1 MARNTNKTNL
11 VDYLR
16 NASKIDPKDL
26 ASALGISYDAF
37 MNKCINNSFDFDE
50 FVLLAD
56 CCGHQLQFYNPT
68 TNRTRV
74 VDPQLYFLND
84 PKRSRLIKSA
94 KQAYID
100 KRKKEIEALK
110 AEMEKLQQEIADIE
124 K

>member
-11 VDYLR
+11 VDYLK
-16 NASKIDPKDL
+16 NSSKTDPEDL
-26 ASALGISYDAF
+26 AKALGISYDSF
-37 MNKCINNSFDFDE
+37 MKKCLNNSFTFDE

-56 CCGHQLQFYNPT
+56 HCGHQLQFYNPV

-74 VDPQLYFLND
+74 VDPQLYFVND
-84 PKRSRLIKSA
+84 PKMSKLIKSA

-110 AEMEKLQQEIADIE
+110 AEMEKLQQEIADVE